1 MFSELYQKIFTKS
14 GSISKLTV
22 AKVQIKSR
30 MYYAIGPFYRKILPF
45 RAIASHWPAVFMLVA
60 TIKPIKTQFSLPEN
74 SYIPRKNTT
83 FVASNCFGI
92 KLNKNI

>member
-30 MYYAIGPFYRKILPF
+30 MYYAIGPFYRKLSPF
-45 RAIASHWPAVFMLVA
+45 RAIASHRRSIFLLIT
-60 TIKPIKTQFSLPEN
+60 TIEPTKTPISPSKSG
-74 SYIPRKNTT
+74 YIPRKNTT